1 MTPIRP
7 LGDKIV
13 AIKPTAK
20 PQTARGIY
28 LPESAQKK
36 SLAVQVMAVGP
47 EVKAIKKDD
56 FIVYKD
62 YTSTE
67 LKLNHQDYLI
77 IKEEDV
83 LAIVEG
89 EK

>member
-1 MTPIRP
+1 
-7 LGDKIV
+7 
-13 AIKPTAK
+13 
-20 PQTARGIY
+20 
-28 LPESAQKK
+28 
-36 SLAVQVMAVGP
+36 MAVGP

-62 YTSTE
+62 YSSTE
-67 LKLNHQDYLI
+67 LKLNHRDYLI

>member
-13 AIKPTAK
+13 AIKPQTK
-20 PQTARGIY
+20 PQTASGIY
-28 LPESAQKK
+28 LPDSAQEK
-36 SLAVQVMAVGP
+36 SVAVQVVAVGP

-62 YTSTE
+62 YSSTE
-67 LKLNHQDYLI
+67 LKLNHRDYLI

>member
-13 AIKPTAK
+13 AIKPQTK
-20 PQTARGIY
+20 PQTASGIY
-28 LPESAQKK
+28 LPDSAQEK
-36 SLAVQVMAVGP
+36 SVAVQVVAVGP

-62 YTSTE
+62 YSSTE
-67 LKLNHQDYLI
+67 LKLNHRDYLI

-83 LAIVEG
+83 LAIVKG